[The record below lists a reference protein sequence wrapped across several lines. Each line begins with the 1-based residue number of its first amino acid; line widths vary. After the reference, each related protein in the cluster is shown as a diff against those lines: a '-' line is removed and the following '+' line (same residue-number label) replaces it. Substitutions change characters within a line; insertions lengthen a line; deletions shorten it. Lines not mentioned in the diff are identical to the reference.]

1 MILFGMLVYVLLQFA
16 VGVWVSRRILTETDY
31 ILAGRTL
38 GPLLVAFSVF
48 ATWFG
53 AEAIVA
59 TSGEVYEHG
68 IVGATVDPFAYAAA
82 VVISGVMLASV
93 LWRKG
98 LTTFADVFRQRYSRE
113 VETLVV
119 IVLVP
124 GSIFWAAAQIRAF
137 GGVLSSSSGFNLTTT
152 IVFAAVLVAGYS
164 VVGGLLADAV
174 TDFLQGS
181 VVIVCLIILAIAIAV
196 NSGGVTPVLSST
208 EPARLSFL
216 AITDVGS
223 LKKFEQLAIAICGSL
238 VAVELISRFLGARSA
253 SGARVGTVVGGL
265 MYLAVGLIPVFLGLA
280 AAHLVKTNPA
290 FKVTLSQSEQVV
302 SALAQHFLPKWDYV
316 LFAGALI
323 SAILSTVHS
332 ALHAPASQ
340 ISHNIVAQLVPT
352 LNARGKLVA
361 VRLTVITLSIVAF
374 ALALTSERIKDL
386 VEVASAFGSAGVF
399 VAAMFAIFT
408 KIGGT
413 SSALASIIVGAVVWA
428 AGRFALDW
436 TAPYIAALVSS
447 SVAYLAIAAWETF
460 AGSTRLRPR
469 ELRRN

>member
-1 MILFGMLVYVLLQFA
+1 MILLGMLTYVLLQFA
-16 VGVWVSRRILTETDY
+16 VGVWVSRRIRTEADY

-59 TSGEVYEHG
+59 TSGEVYERG
-68 IVGATVDPFAYAAA
+68 LAGAAVDPVAYAAA
-82 VVISGVMLASV
+82 VVISGVMLASL
-93 LWRKG
+93 LWRNG
-98 LTTFADVFRQRYSRE
+98 LTTFADMFRKRYSRE
-113 VETLVV
+113 VEALVV
-119 IVLVP
+119 VVLLP

-137 GGVLSSSSGFNLTTT
+137 GGVLSTSSGFSLTTT
-152 IVFAAVLVAGYS
+152 ILFAAVLVAGYS

-181 VVIVCLIILAIAIAV
+181 VVIVGLVILAIAIAA
-196 NSGGVTPVLSST
+196 NMGGFAPVLSSADP
-208 EPARLSFL
+208 EKLNFL
-216 AITDVGS
+216 ASTGEGP
-223 LKKFEQLAIAICGSL
+223 LKKIEQIVIAVCGSL

-253 SGARVGTVVGGL
+253 SVARAGTVAGGL

-280 AAHLVKTNPA
+280 AAHLVKTNPE
-290 FKVTLSQSEQVV
+290 FKVTLSQNEQVV
-302 SALAQHFLPKWDYV
+302 PALAQFVLPQWDYV

-340 ISHNIVAQLVPT
+340 VSHNIVARFVPT
-352 LNARGKLVA
+352 LDARGKLVA
-361 VRLTVITLSIVAF
+361 VRVTVIALSLVAF

-408 KIGGT
+408 KVGGA
-413 SSALASIIVGAVVWA
+413 SSALTSIIVGAVVWA
-428 AGRFALDW
+428 AGRFALGW
-436 TAPYIAALVSS
+436 TAPYIAALACST
-447 SVAYLAIAAWETF
+447 VAYLAIAAWEAF
-460 AGSTRLRPR
+460 AGPTQLWPR
-469 ELRRN
+469 EL

>member
-1 MILFGMLVYVLLQFA
+1 MILLGMLAYVLLQFA
-16 VGVWVSRRILTETDY
+16 VGVWVSRRIRTEADY
-31 ILAGRTL
+31 ILSGRTL
-38 GPLLVAFSVF
+38 GLVLVAFSVF

-59 TSGEVYEHG
+59 TSGEVYERG
-68 IVGATVDPFAYAAA
+68 LAGAAVDPVAYAAA
-82 VVISGVMLASV
+82 VVISGLTLAAV
-93 LWRKG
+93 LWRNG
-98 LTTFADVFRQRYSRE
+98 LTTFADMFRKRYSRE

-119 IVLVP
+119 VALLP

-137 GGVLSSSSGFNLTTT
+137 GGVLTTSSGFSLTTT
-152 IVFAAVLVAGYS
+152 IGFAAILVAGYS

-181 VVIVCLIILAIAIAV
+181 VVIVGLIILAIAIAV
-196 NSGGVTPVLSST
+196 NMGGFTAVLSSA
-208 EPARLSFL
+208 EPERLSFFTP
-216 AITDVGS
+216 AEGGS
-223 LKKFEQLAIAICGSL
+223 LKKIEQIVIAVCGSL

-253 SGARVGTVVGGL
+253 SVARAGTVAGGL

-280 AAHLVKTNPA
+280 AAHLVKTNPE
-290 FKVTLSQSEQVV
+290 FKVTLSQNEQVV
-302 SALAQHFLPKWDYV
+302 PALAQFVLPQWDYV

-340 ISHNIVAQLVPT
+340 VSHNIVARFVPT
-352 LNARGKLVA
+352 LDPRGKLVA
-361 VRLTVITLSIVAF
+361 VRVSVIALSFVAF

-408 KIGGT
+408 KVGGA
-413 SSALASIIVGAVVWA
+413 SSALTSIIVGAAVWA

-436 TAPYIAALVSS
+436 TAPYIAALACST
-447 SVAYLAIAAWETF
+447 VAYLAVAAWEAF
-460 AGSTRLRPR
+460 AGPTQLWPR
-469 ELRRN
+469 EL